1 LKEAETYI
9 EQLEKQLVE
18 AKNTKV
24 SAKENFGGVVSLA
37 LESVVRRNTH
47 LLSGIP
53 LVGQGLAGVVEQ
65 DNKRLEDTAMNSP
78 KAVEERNATFKRVV
92 NEGEKQTPVTA
103 AISKED
109 QETLAYFQSL
119 RQAFTGSELLQV
131 LEVSEI
137 SELSNLVHRTNRTS
151 NLLIPDLK
159 KFLSIKV

>member
-1 LKEAETYI
+1 
-9 EQLEKQLVE
+9 
-18 AKNTKV
+18 
-24 SAKENFGGVVSLA
+24 
-37 LESVVRRNTH
+37 
-47 LLSGIP
+47 
-53 LVGQGLAGVVEQ
+53 
-65 DNKRLEDTAMNSP
+65 MNSP
-78 KAVEERNATFKRVV
+78 KAVEEGNLTFKRVV